1 MGQIL
6 GVGTGVFIIL
16 FFGVLFGALCI
27 AASRTK
33 YSRSTT
39 LTCATLYSVLLLFLL
54 LTPRTAEVAQDEEMV
69 YNSTGVL
76 RRVLIVLLA
85 LTGSGGISAV
95 ASDRLFTVNIAR
107 SITYG
112 RDVTRVG

>member
-1 MGQIL
+1 
-6 GVGTGVFIIL
+6 
-16 FFGVLFGALCI
+16 
-27 AASRTK
+27 
-33 YSRSTT
+33 
-39 LTCATLYSVLLLFLL
+39 
-54 LTPRTAEVAQDEEMV
+54 MV